1 MKRILTWSLVT
12 GLLAACGGGGGGS
25 DGESPGAKAD
35 EVPAVAASGPGCVGV
50 HGDPPRPFE
59 RSVQGQLASLYY
71 VLPFCAFRGGEIL
84 RWTDPEGTPRQACL
98 HQPANATAT
107 TPMPLVTFLPGSI
120 FPGDPQTIV
129 NALEIASRRGDLN
142 GDPSRP
148 GFNLLVIEGRD
159 KEHFY
164 PFPDNHALGFD
175 NWYRNL
181 DRRDADLNVDVATID
196 HFIDQVMSRDIVD
209 ERRNY
214 LMGWSN
220 GAAMA
225 ILYGLNTRGIAAT
238 AVYSSPDPFR
248 DVADPCA
255 QPPFGNNLRPI
266 MTVHN
271 RCDIIGICTTGSEGF
286 GARMAMR
293 MPQVEYRRVI
303 IDGAQNEAASCD
315 ARCSYDGR
323 PLDALT
329 PGAAFHGRWP
339 FQWTDD
345 MLRFL
350 RERPL

>member
-1 MKRILTWSLVT
+1 MKRILAMTLLT
-12 GLLAACGGGGGGS
+12 GLLAACGGGGGS
-25 DGESPGAKAD
+25 DEGAAGAKA
-35 EVPAVAASGPGCVGV
+35 EAVPALPATGPGCLGV
-50 HGDPPRPFE
+50 LGDPPRPFD

-84 RWTDPEGTPRQACL
+84 RFTDPMGTPRQACL
-98 HQPANATAT
+98 HRPANATRD
-107 TPMPLVTFLPGSI
+107 TPLPLVSFLPGSI

-129 NALEIASRRGDLN
+129 NALEIEARRADLTGDVA
-142 GDPSRP
+142 RP

-164 PFPDNHALGFD
+164 PFPDDHALGFD

-181 DRRDADLNVDVATID
+181 DRRDPALNVDVATID
-196 HFIDQVMSRDIVD
+196 HFVDEVMSRGIVD

-225 ILYGLNTRGIAAT
+225 ILYGLNTPGIAAT

-248 DVADPCA
+248 DVFDPCA
-255 QPPFGNNLRPI
+255 QAPFGNNLRPL

-271 RCDIIGICTTGSEGF
+271 RCDIIGICTTGSERF
-286 GARMAMR
+286 GASLTTRI
-293 MPQVEYRRVI
+293 PQIEHRRVI
-303 IDGAQNEAASCD
+303 IDGAQNEVTSCD
-315 ARCSYDGR
+315 ARCSFDGQ

-329 PGAAFHGRWP
+329 PGALFHGRWP
-339 FQWTDD
+339 YQWTDD

-350 RERPL
+350 RDRPL